1 MKPQAKQKLSF
12 AIEGVVGASVRQLAP
27 VNASERETP
36 VGKTNPNSSA
46 AAAST
51 GASPTMMTAPS
62 SPGSRP
68 SGAQC
73 TAESVGASE
82 HQLAP
87 VNTSERDRRIGKTN
101 PPSLSERQLAAARL
115 LASGMT
121 PNSVAAQLGMS
132 RTGLFKWRKLPAF
145 LAEVRRIHEFMAYAY
160 GTAVAQARAGGGG
173 AGRSR

>member
-12 AIEGVVGASVRQLAP
+12 AIDGVVGASVRQLAP
-27 VNASERETP
+27 VNASVRQTP
-36 VGKTNPNSSA
+36 VGKTNPNSSL
-46 AAAST
+46 AAASAS
-51 GASPTMMTAPS
+51 ASPAMMTAPS

-68 SGAQC
+68 PAPPS
-73 TAESVGASE
+73 TAGSVGASE
-82 HQLAP
+82 RQLAP
-87 VNTSERDRRIGKTN
+87 VNTSERDQRIDKTN

-121 PNSVAAQLGMS
+121 PNSVAVQLGMS
-132 RTGLFKWRKLPAF
+132 RTGLFKWRKQPAF

-160 GTAVAQARAGGGG
+160 GTTVAQARAGGGG